1 MIVSFFTF
9 LHYIVQFACLEY
21 NIFMEKVND
30 LSPVVKWAG
39 GKEQELKYILPNVPD
54 NFVRFIE
61 PFVGGGAVYF
71 SMRNK
76 DMLINDKSVE
86 LTSLYNNIKYKNK
99 SFVSNLQSIQE
110 AWVGLENVLDNN
122 IEFFNVVYSKYK
134 LNKID
139 KDKLITNIE
148 HFINDNKT
156 EFKSLLNTNLLEHYD
171 IFEKE
176 LLRNISAKLIRMKD
190 LEDKKGNLPAKDIY
204 DNFEC
209 GLKGS
214 FYMFIRTLYNKY
226 DKSEY
231 FYFIREYCYSS
242 MFRYN
247 SNGEFNVPYGGIS
260 YNRKNFQRKIDYIKS
275 KELQTHFVNTDI
287 YNLDFEEFLNK
298 IKLTKNDFI
307 FLDPPYDTDFS
318 SYVNN
323 TFDKQDQERLADYLI
338 NKCPAKFMLVIKNTD
353 FILSLYDKKGLYIT
367 SFDKTYMVSFKGRNN
382 RDCEHLLITNYPI
395 NNEIK
400 KNSNVA
406 ALKPNKKKQLQYA

>member
-1 MIVSFFTF
+1 
-9 LHYIVQFACLEY
+9 
-21 NIFMEKVND
+21 MEKVND
-30 LSPVVKWAG
+30 LSPIVKWAG

-71 SMRNK
+71 SMGNK
-76 DMLINDKSVE
+76 NKLINDKSVE
-86 LTSLYNNIKYKNK
+86 LTTLYNNIKYKNK
-99 SFVSNLQSIQE
+99 DFISRLQSLQD
-110 AWVGLENVLDNN
+110 AWVGLESILDNN
-122 IEFFNVVYSKYK
+122 IDVFNTTYLKYK
-134 LNKID
+134 ANKIAKED
-139 KDKLITNIE
+139 LIKNTE
-148 HFINDNKT
+148 LFINDNKT
-156 EFKSLLNTNLLEHYD
+156 AFKQLLNAELLKHYG

-176 LLRNISAKLIRMKD
+176 LLRNISAKLVRMKD
-190 LEDKKGNLPAKDIY
+190 LEEKKGNLPEKDIY

-209 GLKGS
+209 ALKGS
-214 FYMFIRTLYNKY
+214 FYMFIRALYNKY
-226 DKSEY
+226 DNSEY

-275 KELQTHFVNTDI
+275 KELQSHFVNTDI
-287 YNLDFEEFLNK
+287 YNLDFEEFLDK

-323 TFDKQDQERLADYLI
+323 TFDKQDQERLANYLI
-338 NKCPAKFMLVIKNTD
+338 NKCPAKFMLVIKNTE
-353 FILSLYDKKGLYIT
+353 FISDLYSDKGLYIT

-395 NNEIK
+395 GEEVK
-400 KNSNVA
+400 KTSNVA
-406 ALKPNKKKQLQYA
+406 VLKQNKKKQLQYA

>member
-1 MIVSFFTF
+1 
-9 LHYIVQFACLEY
+9 
-21 NIFMEKVND
+21 MEKVKD
-30 LSPVVKWAG
+30 LSPIVKWAG

-71 SMRNK
+71 SMKNK

-99 SFVSNLQSIQE
+99 SFVRNLQALQDVWI
-110 AWVGLENVLDNN
+110 GLENILDCN
-122 IEFFNVVYSKYK
+122 IEFFNTVYSKYK

-139 KDKLITNIE
+139 KNKLIANIE
-148 HFINDNKT
+148 HFINENKT
-156 EFKSLLNTNLLEHYD
+156 EFKRLLNSNLLKHYD

-176 LLRNISAKLIRMKD
+176 LLRNISAKLVRMKN
-190 LEDKKGNLPAKDIY
+190 LEDKKGKLSEKDIY

-209 GLKGS
+209 ALKGS
-214 FYMFIRTLYNKY
+214 FYMFIRALYNKY
-226 DKSEY
+226 DNSEY

-275 KELQTHFVNTDI
+275 KELQSHFVNTDI
-287 YNLDFEEFLNK
+287 YNLDFEEFLDK

-323 TFDKQDQERLADYLI
+323 AFDRQDQERLANYLI

-353 FILSLYDKKGLYIT
+353 FISNLYSNKGLYIT

-382 RDCEHLLITNYPI
+382 RDCKHLLITNYPI
-395 NNEIK
+395 EK
-400 KNSNVA
+400 EVKETTNVA
-406 ALKPNKKKQLQYA
+406 VLKQNKDKQLQYA

>member
-1 MIVSFFTF
+1 
-9 LHYIVQFACLEY
+9 
-21 NIFMEKVND
+21 MEKVNE
-30 LSPVVKWAG
+30 LSPIVKWAG

-71 SMRNK
+71 SMGNK
-76 DMLINDKSVE
+76 NKLINDKSVE
-86 LTSLYNNIKYKNK
+86 LTALYNNIKYKNK
-99 SFVSNLQSIQE
+99 DFITRLQSLQD
-110 AWVGLENVLDNN
+110 AWVGLENILDNN
-122 IEFFNVVYSKYK
+122 IDVFNTTYLKYK
-134 LNKID
+134 SNKITKED
-139 KDKLITNIE
+139 LIKNIE
-148 HFINDNKT
+148 LFINDNKT
-156 EFKSLLNTNLLEHYD
+156 AFKRLLNPELLKHCD
-171 IFEKE
+171 LFEKE

-190 LEDKKGNLPAKDIY
+190 LEEKKGNLPEKDIY

-214 FYMFIRTLYNKY
+214 FYMFIRALYNQY
-226 DKSEY
+226 DNSEY

-275 KELQTHFVNTDI
+275 KELQSHFVNTDI
-287 YNLDFEEFLNK
+287 YNLDFEEFLDK

-323 TFDKQDQERLADYLI
+323 TFDKQDQERLANYLI

-353 FILSLYDKKGLYIT
+353 FISDLYSDKGLYIT

-395 NNEIK
+395 GEEVK
-400 KNSNVA
+400 KTSNVA
-406 ALKPNKKKQLQYA
+406 VLKPNKKKQLQYA

>member
-1 MIVSFFTF
+1 
-9 LHYIVQFACLEY
+9 
-21 NIFMEKVND
+21 MEGSKN
-30 LSPVVKWAG
+30 LSPILKWAG
-39 GKEQELKYILPNVPD
+39 GKEQELKYILPNIP
-54 NFVRFIE
+54 NGYARYIE

-71 SMRNK
+71 SINNRNK
-76 DMLINDKSVE
+76 LINDKSIE
-86 LTSLYNNIKYKNK
+86 LITLYNNIKYKNK
-99 SFVSNLQSIQE
+99 ELINHLQSLQN
-110 AWVGLENVLDNN
+110 AWVRLENVLDSN
-122 IEFFNVVYSKYK
+122 IEFFNAVYSKYK
-134 LNKID
+134 SNKID
-139 KDKLITNIE
+139 KDKLVANIE
-148 HFINDNKT
+148 HFINENKL
-156 EFKSLLNTNLLEHYD
+156 EFRSLLNSNLSKHHD

-176 LLRNISAKLIRMKD
+176 LLRNVSAKLIRMKD
-190 LEDKKGNLPAKDIY
+190 LEDKKGNLPEKDIY

-209 GLKGS
+209 ALKGS
-214 FYMFIRTLYNKY
+214 FYMFIRKLYNSF
-226 DKSEY
+226 DNSEY

-275 KELQTHFVNTDI
+275 NELQTHFVNTDI
-287 YNLDFEEFLNK
+287 YNLDFEEFLDK
-298 IKLTKNDFI
+298 IKLAKNDII

-323 TFDKQDQERLADYLI
+323 TFDKQDQERLANYLI

-353 FILSLYDKKGLYIT
+353 FISNLYDKKGLYIT

-395 NNEIK
+395 DNEIK
-400 KNSNVA
+400 KNNPVA

>member
-1 MIVSFFTF
+1 M
-9 LHYIVQFACLEY
+9 
-21 NIFMEKVND
+21 
-30 LSPVVKWAG
+30 SPIVKWAG

-71 SMRNK
+71 SMGNK
-76 DMLINDKSVE
+76 NKLINDKSVE
-86 LTSLYNNIKYKNK
+86 LTTLYNNIKYKNK
-99 SFVSNLQSIQE
+99 DFISRLQSLQD
-110 AWVGLENVLDNN
+110 AWVGLESILDNN
-122 IEFFNVVYSKYK
+122 IDVFNTTYLKYK
-134 LNKID
+134 ANKIAKED
-139 KDKLITNIE
+139 LIKNIE
-148 HFINDNKT
+148 LFVNGNKT
-156 EFKSLLNTNLLEHYD
+156 AFKQLLNPELLKHYD

-176 LLRNISAKLIRMKD
+176 LLRNISAKLVRMKD
-190 LEDKKGNLPAKDIY
+190 LEEKKGNLPEKDIY

-209 GLKGS
+209 ALKGS
-214 FYMFIRTLYNKY
+214 FYMFIRALYNKY
-226 DKSEY
+226 DNSEY

-275 KELQTHFVNTDI
+275 KELQSHFVNTDI
-287 YNLDFEEFLNK
+287 YNLDFEEFLDK

-323 TFDKQDQERLADYLI
+323 TFDKQDQERLANYLI
-338 NKCPAKFMLVIKNTD
+338 NKCPARFMLVIKNTD
-353 FILSLYDKKGLYIT
+353 FISELYNDKGLYIT

-395 NNEIK
+395 GEDVK
-400 KNSNVA
+400 KPSNVA
-406 ALKPNKKKQLQYA
+406 VLKPNKKKQLQYA

>member
-1 MIVSFFTF
+1 
-9 LHYIVQFACLEY
+9 
-21 NIFMEKVND
+21 MEKVND
-30 LSPVVKWAG
+30 LSPIVKWAG

-71 SMRNK
+71 SMGNK
-76 DMLINDKSVE
+76 NKLINDKSVE
-86 LTSLYNNIKYKNK
+86 LTTLYNNIKYKNK
-99 SFVSNLQSIQE
+99 DFISRLQSLQD
-110 AWVGLENVLDNN
+110 AWVGLESILDNN
-122 IEFFNVVYSKYK
+122 IDVFNTTYLKYK
-134 LNKID
+134 ANKIAKED
-139 KDKLITNIE
+139 LIKNIE
-148 HFINDNKT
+148 LFINDNKT
-156 EFKSLLNTNLLEHYD
+156 AFKQLLNAELLKHYD

-176 LLRNISAKLIRMKD
+176 LLRNISAKLVRMKD
-190 LEDKKGNLPAKDIY
+190 LEEKKGNLPERDIY

-209 GLKGS
+209 ALKGS
-214 FYMFIRTLYNKY
+214 FYMFIRALYNKY
-226 DKSEY
+226 DNSEY

-275 KELQTHFVNTDI
+275 KELQSHFVSTDI
-287 YNLDFEEFLNK
+287 YNLDFEEFLDK
-298 IKLTKNDFI
+298 IHLSKNDFI

-323 TFDKQDQERLADYLI
+323 TFDKQDQERLANYLI
-338 NKCPAKFMLVIKNTD
+338 NKCPARFMLVIKNTD
-353 FILSLYDKKGLYIT
+353 FISELYSDKGLYIT

-395 NNEIK
+395 GEDVK
-400 KNSNVA
+400 KTSNVA
-406 ALKPNKKKQLQYA
+406 VLKPNKKKQLQYA

>member
-1 MIVSFFTF
+1 M
-9 LHYIVQFACLEY
+9 
-21 NIFMEKVND
+21 
-30 LSPVVKWAG
+30 SPVIKWAG
-39 GKEQELKYILPNVPD
+39 GKEQELKYILPNVPS

-71 SMRNK
+71 SMKNK
-76 DMLINDKSVE
+76 DMLINDKSIE

-99 SFVSNLQSIQE
+99 SFVSNLQSLQV
-110 AWVGLENVLDNN
+110 AWVGLEKVLDNN

-156 EFKSLLNTNLLEHYD
+156 EFKSLLNTNLLVHYD

-176 LLRNISAKLIRMKD
+176 LLRNISAKLIRMKY

-226 DKSEY
+226 DNSEY

-287 YNLDFEEFLNK
+287 YNLDFEEFLDK

-353 FILSLYDKKGLYIT
+353 FILNLYDKKGLYIT

-400 KNSNVA
+400 KSGTVT

>member
-1 MIVSFFTF
+1 
-9 LHYIVQFACLEY
+9 
-21 NIFMEKVND
+21 MEGSKN
-30 LSPVVKWAG
+30 LSPILKWAG
-39 GKEQELKYILPNVPD
+39 GKEQELKYILPNVPS

-71 SMRNK
+71 SMKNK
-76 DMLINDKSVE
+76 DMLINDKSIE

-99 SFVSNLQSIQE
+99 SFVSNLQSLQV
-110 AWVGLENVLDNN
+110 AWVGLEKILDNN
-122 IEFFNVVYSKYK
+122 IEFFNVIYSKYK

-156 EFKSLLNTNLLEHYD
+156 EFKSLLNTNLLVHYD

-214 FYMFIRTLYNKY
+214 FYMFIRTLHNKY
-226 DKSEY
+226 DNSEY

-287 YNLDFEEFLNK
+287 YNLDFEEFLDK

-353 FILSLYDKKGLYIT
+353 FILNLYDKNGLYIT

-382 RDCEHLLITNYPI
+382 RDCEHLLITNYSI
-395 NNEIK
+395 DNELK
-400 KNSNVA
+400 KNSPVA

>member
-1 MIVSFFTF
+1 MPPI
-9 LHYIVQFACLEY
+9 
-21 NIFMEKVND
+21 
-30 LSPVVKWAG
+30 VKWAG

-71 SMRNK
+71 SMKNK

-99 SFVSNLQSIQE
+99 SFVRNLQALQDVWI
-110 AWVGLENVLDNN
+110 GLENILDCN
-122 IEFFNVVYSKYK
+122 IEFFNTVYSKYK

-139 KDKLITNIE
+139 KNKLIANIE
-148 HFINDNKT
+148 HFINENKT
-156 EFKSLLNTNLLEHYD
+156 EFKRLLNSNLLKHYD

-176 LLRNISAKLIRMKD
+176 LLRNISAKLVRMKD

-226 DKSEY
+226 DNSEY

-275 KELQTHFVNTDI
+275 KELQSHFVNTDI
-287 YNLDFEEFLNK
+287 YNLDFEEFLDK

-323 TFDKQDQERLADYLI
+323 AFDRQDQERLANYLI

-353 FILSLYDKKGLYIT
+353 FISNLYSNKGLYIT

-382 RDCEHLLITNYPI
+382 RDCKHLLITNYPI
-395 NNEIK
+395 EK
-400 KNSNVA
+400 EVKETTNVA
-406 ALKPNKKKQLQYA
+406 VLKQNKDKQLQYA

>member
-1 MIVSFFTF
+1 M
-9 LHYIVQFACLEY
+9 
-21 NIFMEKVND
+21 
-30 LSPVVKWAG
+30 SPVVKWAG

-54 NFVRFIE
+54 IFVRYIE

-71 SMRNK
+71 SMKNK
-76 DMLINDKSVE
+76 DMLINDKSIE

-99 SFVSNLQSIQE
+99 SFVSNLQSLQV
-110 AWVGLENVLDNN
+110 AWVGLEKILDNN

-156 EFKSLLNTNLLEHYD
+156 EFKSLLNTNLLVHYD

-176 LLRNISAKLIRMKD
+176 LLRNISAKLIRMKN
-190 LEDKKGNLPAKDIY
+190 LEDKKDNLPAKDIY

-226 DKSEY
+226 DNSEY

-287 YNLDFEEFLNK
+287 YNLDFEEFLDK

-323 TFDKQDQERLADYLI
+323 AFDRQDQERLANYLI

-353 FILSLYDKKGLYIT
+353 FISNLYDKKGLYIT

-382 RDCEHLLITNYPI
+382 RDCEHLLITNYLI

-400 KNSNVA
+400 KSDTVT
-406 ALKPNKKKQLQYA
+406 ALELNKKKQLQYA

>member
-1 MIVSFFTF
+1 
-9 LHYIVQFACLEY
+9 
-21 NIFMEKVND
+21 MEKRNN
-30 LSPVVKWAG
+30 LSPIVKWAG

-54 NFVRFIE
+54 SFVRFIE

-71 SMRNK
+71 SMENINK
-76 DMLINDKSVE
+76 LINDKSDE
-86 LTSLYNNIKYKNK
+86 LTTLYHNIKYNNK
-99 SFVSNLQSIQE
+99 DFINRLQSLQD
-110 AWVGLENVLDNN
+110 AWIGLESILDNN
-122 IEFFNVVYSKYK
+122 IAFFNETYSQYR
-134 LNKID
+134 LNKIS
-139 KDKLITNIE
+139 KDELIKSIE
-148 HFINDNKT
+148 QFVNGNNPS
-156 EFKSLLNTNLLEHYD
+156 FAYLLNSELLKHYD

-176 LLRNISAKLIRMKD
+176 LLRNITAKLVRMKD
-190 LEDKKGNLPAKDIY
+190 LEEKKGNLPEKDIY

-209 GLKGS
+209 ALKGS

-226 DKSEY
+226 DNSEY

-275 KELQTHFVNTDI
+275 KELQSHFVNTDI
-287 YNLDFEEFLNK
+287 YNLDFEEFLDK

-323 TFDKQDQERLADYLI
+323 TFDKQDQERLANYLI

-353 FILSLYDKKGLYIT
+353 FISNLYNNKGLYIT

-395 NNEIK
+395 DNEIK
-400 KNSNVA
+400 KSGTVT

>member
-1 MIVSFFTF
+1 
-9 LHYIVQFACLEY
+9 
-21 NIFMEKVND
+21 MEKVND
-30 LSPVVKWAG
+30 LSPIVKWAG

-71 SMRNK
+71 SMGNK
-76 DMLINDKSVE
+76 NKLINDKSVE
-86 LTSLYNNIKYKNK
+86 LTTLYNNIKYKNK
-99 SFVSNLQSIQE
+99 DFISRLQSLQD
-110 AWVGLENVLDNN
+110 AWVGLESILDNS
-122 IEFFNVVYSKYK
+122 IDVFNTTYSKYK
-134 LNKID
+134 ANKIAKED
-139 KDKLITNIE
+139 LIKNIE
-148 HFINDNKT
+148 LFVNDNKKA
-156 EFKSLLNTNLLEHYD
+156 FKQLLNAELLKHYD

-176 LLRNISAKLIRMKD
+176 LLRNISAKLVRMKD
-190 LEDKKGNLPAKDIY
+190 LEEKKGNLPEKDIY

-209 GLKGS
+209 ALKGS
-214 FYMFIRTLYNKY
+214 FYMFIRALYNKY
-226 DKSEY
+226 DNSEY

-260 YNRKNFQRKIDYIKS
+260 YNRKNFKRKIDYIKS
-275 KELQTHFVNTDI
+275 KELQSHFVNTDI
-287 YNLDFEEFLNK
+287 YNLDFEEFLDK

-323 TFDKQDQERLADYLI
+323 AFDRQDQERLANYLI

-353 FILSLYDKKGLYIT
+353 FISDLYSNKGLYIT

-382 RDCEHLLITNYPI
+382 RDCKHLLITNYPI
-395 NNEIK
+395 EK
-400 KNSNVA
+400 EVKETSNVA
-406 ALKPNKKKQLQYA
+406 VLKQNKDKQLQYA

>member
-1 MIVSFFTF
+1 
-9 LHYIVQFACLEY
+9 
-21 NIFMEKVND
+21 MEKRNN
-30 LSPVVKWAG
+30 LSPIVKWAG

-71 SMRNK
+71 SMGNK
-76 DMLINDKSVE
+76 NKLINDKSVE
-86 LTSLYNNIKYKNK
+86 LTTLYNNIKYKNK
-99 SFVSNLQSIQE
+99 DFIGRLQSLQD
-110 AWVGLENVLDNN
+110 AWIGLESILDNS
-122 IEFFNVVYSKYK
+122 IDVFNTTYSKYK
-134 LNKID
+134 VNKIAKED
-139 KDKLITNIE
+139 LIKNIE
-148 HFINDNKT
+148 LFVNDNKT
-156 EFKSLLNTNLLEHYD
+156 AFKQLLNPELLKHYD

-176 LLRNISAKLIRMKD
+176 LLRNISAKLVRMKD
-190 LEDKKGNLPAKDIY
+190 LEEKKGNLPEKDIY

-209 GLKGS
+209 ALKGS
-214 FYMFIRTLYNKY
+214 FYMFIRALYNKY
-226 DKSEY
+226 DNSEY

-275 KELQTHFVNTDI
+275 KELQSHFVNTDI
-287 YNLDFEEFLNK
+287 YNLDFEEFLDK

-323 TFDKQDQERLADYLI
+323 AFDRQDQERLANYLI

-353 FILSLYDKKGLYIT
+353 FISDLYSNKGLYIT

-382 RDCEHLLITNYPI
+382 RDCKHLLITNYPI
-395 NNEIK
+395 EK
-400 KNSNVA
+400 EVKETSNVA
-406 ALKPNKKKQLQYA
+406 VLKQNKDKQLQYA

>member
-1 MIVSFFTF
+1 MVYLT
-9 LHYIVQFACLEY
+9 Y
-21 NIFMEKVND
+21 NNSMEKGSN
-30 LSPVVKWAG
+30 LSPIVKWAG

-54 NFVRFIE
+54 GFIRFIE

-71 SMRNK
+71 SIKNK

-86 LTSLYNNIKYKNK
+86 LTALYNNIKYNNK
-99 SFVSNLQSIQE
+99 DFISRLQSLQN
-110 AWVGLENVLDNN
+110 AWVGLEKILDNN
-122 IEFFNVVYSKYK
+122 ITFFYETYSKYK
-134 LNKID
+134 LGNISKDELIESIKQFINSNKISFEQ
-139 KDKLITNIE
+139 I
-148 HFINDNKT
+148 
-156 EFKSLLNTNLLEHYD
+156 LNSELLESYD

-176 LLRNISAKLIRMKD
+176 LLRNISAKLFRMRD
-190 LEDKKGNLPAKDIY
+190 LEEKKGNLPEKDIY

-209 GLKGS
+209 ALKGS
-214 FYMFIRTLYNKY
+214 FYMFIRALYNIY
-226 DKSEY
+226 DNSEY

-260 YNRKNFQRKIDYIKS
+260 YNSKNFQRKIDYIKS
-275 KELQTHFVNTDI
+275 KELQSHFVNTDI
-287 YNLDFEEFLNK
+287 YNLDFEDFLDE
-298 IKLTKNDFI
+298 IKLTENDFI

-323 TFDKQDQERLADYLI
+323 TFDKQDQKRLANYLI

-353 FILSLYDKKGLYIT
+353 FISDLYNNKGLYIT

-395 NNEIK
+395 EKEVK
-400 KNSNVA
+400 KTSDVA
-406 ALKPNKKKQLQYA
+406 VLKQNKNKQLQYA

>member
-1 MIVSFFTF
+1 
-9 LHYIVQFACLEY
+9 
-21 NIFMEKVND
+21 MEKGNN
-30 LSPVVKWAG
+30 LSPIVKWAG

-71 SMRNK
+71 SMGNINK
-76 DMLINDKSVE
+76 LINDKSDE
-86 LTSLYNNIKYKNK
+86 LTTLYHNIKYNNK
-99 SFVSNLQSIQE
+99 DFINRLQSLQD
-110 AWVGLENVLDNN
+110 AWIGLESILDNN
-122 IEFFNVVYSKYK
+122 IAFFNETYSQYR
-134 LNKID
+134 LNKIS
-139 KDKLITNIE
+139 KDELIKSIE
-148 HFINDNKT
+148 QFVNGNKPS
-156 EFKSLLNTNLLEHYD
+156 FAYLLNSELLKHYD

-176 LLRNISAKLIRMKD
+176 LLRNITAKLVRMKD
-190 LEDKKGNLPAKDIY
+190 LEEKKGNLPEKDIY

-209 GLKGS
+209 ALKGS

-226 DKSEY
+226 DNSEY

-275 KELQTHFVNTDI
+275 KELQSHFVNTDI
-287 YNLDFEEFLNK
+287 YNLDFEEFLDK

-323 TFDKQDQERLADYLI
+323 TFDKQDQERLANYLI

-353 FILSLYDKKGLYIT
+353 FISDLYSNKGLYIT

-382 RDCEHLLITNYPI
+382 RDGEHLLITNYPI
-395 NNEIK
+395 EK
-400 KNSNVA
+400 EVKETSNVA
-406 ALKPNKKKQLQYA
+406 VLKQNKDKQLQYA

>member
-1 MIVSFFTF
+1 M
-9 LHYIVQFACLEY
+9 
-21 NIFMEKVND
+21 
-30 LSPVVKWAG
+30 SPIVKWAG

-54 NFVRFIE
+54 SFVRFIE

-71 SMRNK
+71 SMKNK
-76 DMLINDKSVE
+76 NMLINDKSVE
-86 LTSLYNNIKYKNK
+86 LTSLYNNIKYKNE
-99 SFVSNLQSIQE
+99 SFVSNLQALQN
-110 AWVGLENVLDNN
+110 AWVSLENILDNN
-122 IEFFNVVYSKYK
+122 IEFFNTVYLKYK

-139 KDKLITNIE
+139 KDKLIVNIE
-148 HFINDNKT
+148 RFINNNKT
-156 EFKSLLNTNLLEHYD
+156 EFKSLLNSNLLEHYD

-226 DKSEY
+226 DNSEY

-287 YNLDFEEFLNK
+287 YNLDFEEFLDK

-353 FILSLYDKKGLYIT
+353 FILNLYDKKGLYIT

-400 KNSNVA
+400 KSGTVT

>member
-1 MIVSFFTF
+1 
-9 LHYIVQFACLEY
+9 
-21 NIFMEKVND
+21 MEKVKD
-30 LSPVVKWAG
+30 LSPIVKWAG

-61 PFVGGGAVYF
+61 PFIGGGAVYF
-71 SMRNK
+71 SMKNK

-99 SFVSNLQSIQE
+99 SFVRNLQALQDVWI
-110 AWVGLENVLDNN
+110 GLENILDCN
-122 IEFFNVVYSKYK
+122 IEFFNTVYSKYK

-139 KDKLITNIE
+139 KNKLIANIE
-148 HFINDNKT
+148 HFINENKT
-156 EFKSLLNTNLLEHYD
+156 EFKRLLNSNLLKHYD

-176 LLRNISAKLIRMKD
+176 LLRNISAKLVRMKN

-226 DKSEY
+226 DNNEY

-287 YNLDFEEFLNK
+287 YNLDFEEFYNL
-298 IKLTKNDFI
+298 
-307 FLDPPYDTDFS
+307 
-318 SYVNN
+318 
-323 TFDKQDQERLADYLI
+323 
-338 NKCPAKFMLVIKNTD
+338 C
-353 FILSLYDKKGLYIT
+353 
-367 SFDKTYMVSFKGRNN
+367 SF
-382 RDCEHLLITNYPI
+382 RDCTHTHEPDCAVKEALSEGKISKDRYERYLEIFKETKE
-395 NNEIK
+395 NEK
-400 KNSNVA
+400 RK
-406 ALKPNKKKQLQYA
+406 Y

>member
-1 MIVSFFTF
+1 MPPI
-9 LHYIVQFACLEY
+9 
-21 NIFMEKVND
+21 
-30 LSPVVKWAG
+30 VKWAG

-71 SMRNK
+71 SMKNK
-76 DMLINDKSVE
+76 DMLINDKSIE

-99 SFVSNLQSIQE
+99 SFVSNLQSLQV
-110 AWVGLENVLDNN
+110 AWVGLEKVLDNN

-156 EFKSLLNTNLLEHYD
+156 EFKSLLNTNLLVHYD

-226 DKSEY
+226 DNSEY

-247 SNGEFNVPYGGIS
+247 SYGEFNVPYGGIS

-287 YNLDFEEFLNK
+287 YNLDFEEFLDK

-338 NKCPAKFMLVIKNTD
+338 NKCLAKFMLVIKNTD
-353 FILSLYDKKGLYIT
+353 FILNLYDKKGLYIT
-367 SFDKTYMVSFKGRNN
+367 SFDKTYMVSFKGRNS

-400 KNSNVA
+400 KSGTVT

>member
-1 MIVSFFTF
+1 
-9 LHYIVQFACLEY
+9 
-21 NIFMEKVND
+21 MEKVND
-30 LSPVVKWAG
+30 LSPIVKWAG

-71 SMRNK
+71 SMGNK
-76 DMLINDKSVE
+76 NKLINDKSVE
-86 LTSLYNNIKYKNK
+86 LTTLYNNIKYKNK
-99 SFVSNLQSIQE
+99 DFISRLQSLQD
-110 AWVGLENVLDNN
+110 AWVGLESILDNS
-122 IEFFNVVYSKYK
+122 IDVFNTTYSKYK
-134 LNKID
+134 ANKIAKED
-139 KDKLITNIE
+139 LIKNIE
-148 HFINDNKT
+148 LFVNDNKKA
-156 EFKSLLNTNLLEHYD
+156 FKQLLNAELLKHYD

-176 LLRNISAKLIRMKD
+176 LLRNISAKLVRMKD
-190 LEDKKGNLPAKDIY
+190 LEGKKGNLPEKDIY

-209 GLKGS
+209 ALKGS
-214 FYMFIRTLYNKY
+214 FYMFIRALYNKY
-226 DKSEY
+226 DNSEY

-260 YNRKNFQRKIDYIKS
+260 YNRKNFKRKIDYIKS
-275 KELQTHFVNTDI
+275 KELQSHFVNTDI

-307 FLDPPYDTDFS
+307 FLDPPYDTGFS

-323 TFDKQDQERLADYLI
+323 AFDRQDQERLANYLI

-353 FILSLYDKKGLYIT
+353 FISDLYSNKGLYIT

-382 RDCEHLLITNYPI
+382 RDCKHLLITNYPI
-395 NNEIK
+395 EKEVKEI
-400 KNSNVA
+400 SNVA
-406 ALKPNKKKQLQYA
+406 VLKQNKDEQLQYA

>member
-1 MIVSFFTF
+1 
-9 LHYIVQFACLEY
+9 
-21 NIFMEKVND
+21 MEKVND
-30 LSPVVKWAG
+30 LSPIVKWAG
-39 GKEQELKYILPNVPD
+39 GKEQELKYILPNVPN

-71 SMRNK
+71 SMGNK
-76 DMLINDKSVE
+76 NKLINDKSVE
-86 LTSLYNNIKYKNK
+86 LTTLYNNIKYKNK
-99 SFVSNLQSIQE
+99 DFINRLQSLQD
-110 AWVGLENVLDNN
+110 AWIGLESILDNN
-122 IEFFNVVYSKYK
+122 IEFFNSIYSKYK
-134 LNKID
+134 SNKIS
-139 KDKLITNIE
+139 KENLISNIE
-148 HFINDNKT
+148 LFINNNKKAF
-156 EFKSLLNTNLLEHYD
+156 ERLLNVELSEHYEL
-171 IFEKE
+171 FEKE
-176 LLRNISAKLIRMKD
+176 LLRNISAKLVRMKD
-190 LEDKKGNLPAKDIY
+190 LEEEKGKLSEKDIY

-214 FYMFIRTLYNKY
+214 FYMFIRALYNRY
-226 DKSEY
+226 DNSEY

-275 KELQTHFVNTDI
+275 KELQSHFVNTDI
-287 YNLDFEEFLNK
+287 YNLDFEEFLDK

-323 TFDKQDQERLADYLI
+323 AFDKQDQERLANYLI
-338 NKCPAKFMLVIKNTD
+338 NKCSAKFMLVIKNTE
-353 FILSLYDKKGLYIT
+353 FISNLYNNKGLYIT

-395 NNEIK
+395 DEEVK
-400 KNSNVA
+400 KTNNVA
-406 ALKPNKKKQLQYA
+406 ILKPNKKKQLQYV

>member
-1 MIVSFFTF
+1 
-9 LHYIVQFACLEY
+9 
-21 NIFMEKVND
+21 MEKVND
-30 LSPVVKWAG
+30 LSPVIKWAG

-54 NFVRFIE
+54 GFIRFIE

-71 SMRNK
+71 SMKNK
-76 DMLINDKSVE
+76 DMLINDKSIE

-99 SFVSNLQSIQE
+99 SFVSNLQSLQV
-110 AWVGLENVLDNN
+110 AWVGLEKILDNN
-122 IEFFNVVYSKYK
+122 IEFFNVIYSKYK

-156 EFKSLLNTNLLEHYD
+156 EFKSLLNTNLLVHYD

-214 FYMFIRTLYNKY
+214 FYMFIRTLHNKY
-226 DKSEY
+226 DNSEY

-287 YNLDFEEFLNK
+287 YNLDFEEFLDK

-353 FILSLYDKKGLYIT
+353 FILNLYDKKGLYIT

-382 RDCEHLLITNYPI
+382 RDCEHLLITNYSI
-395 NNEIK
+395 DNELK
-400 KNSNVA
+400 KNSPVA
-406 ALKPNKKKQLQYA
+406 ALKPNKKKQLLQYA

>member
-1 MIVSFFTF
+1 
-9 LHYIVQFACLEY
+9 
-21 NIFMEKVND
+21 MEKVND
-30 LSPVVKWAG
+30 LSPIVKWAG

-71 SMRNK
+71 SMGNK
-76 DMLINDKSVE
+76 NKLINDKSVE
-86 LTSLYNNIKYKNK
+86 LTTLYNDIKYKNK
-99 SFVSNLQSIQE
+99 DFINRLQSLQD
-110 AWVGLENVLDNN
+110 AWAGLESILDNN
-122 IEFFNVVYSKYK
+122 INVFNTTYSKYK
-134 LNKID
+134 ANEVSKED
-139 KDKLITNIE
+139 LIKSIE
-148 HFINDNKT
+148 LFVNDNKT
-156 EFKSLLNTNLLEHYD
+156 AFKQLLNSELSKHYD

-176 LLRNISAKLIRMKD
+176 LLRNICAKLVRMKD
-190 LEDKKGNLPAKDIY
+190 LEEKKGNLPEKDIY

-209 GLKGS
+209 ALKGS
-214 FYMFIRTLYNKY
+214 FYMFIRALYNKY
-226 DKSEY
+226 DNSEY

-275 KELQTHFVNTDI
+275 KELQSHFVNTDI
-287 YNLDFEEFLNK
+287 YNLDFEEFLDK
-298 IKLTKNDFI
+298 IHLTKNDFI

-323 TFDKQDQERLADYLI
+323 TFDKQDQERLANYLI
-338 NKCPAKFMLVIKNTD
+338 NKCPAKFMLVIKNTE
-353 FILSLYDKKGLYIT
+353 FISDLYSDKGLYIT

-395 NNEIK
+395 GEEIK
-400 KNSNVA
+400 KTDNVA
-406 ALKPNKKKQLQYA
+406 VLKPNKKKQLQYA

>member
-1 MIVSFFTF
+1 
-9 LHYIVQFACLEY
+9 
-21 NIFMEKVND
+21 MEKVND
-30 LSPVVKWAG
+30 LSPIVKWAG

-71 SMRNK
+71 SMGNK
-76 DMLINDKSVE
+76 NKLINDKSVE
-86 LTSLYNNIKYKNK
+86 LTTLYNNIKYKNK
-99 SFVSNLQSIQE
+99 DFISRLQSLQD
-110 AWVGLENVLDNN
+110 AWVGLESILDNN
-122 IEFFNVVYSKYK
+122 IDVFNTTYSKYK
-134 LNKID
+134 ANKIAKED
-139 KDKLITNIE
+139 LIKNIE
-148 HFINDNKT
+148 LFVNGNKT
-156 EFKSLLNTNLLEHYD
+156 AFKQLLNPELLKHYG

-176 LLRNISAKLIRMKD
+176 LLRNISAKLVRMKD
-190 LEDKKGNLPAKDIY
+190 LEEKKGNLPEKDIY

-209 GLKGS
+209 ALKGS
-214 FYMFIRTLYNKY
+214 FYMFIRALYNKY
-226 DKSEY
+226 DNSEY

-275 KELQTHFVNTDI
+275 KELQSHFVNTDI
-287 YNLDFEEFLNK
+287 YNLDFEEFLDK
-298 IKLTKNDFI
+298 IKLNKNDFI

-323 TFDKQDQERLADYLI
+323 TFDKQDQERLANYLI

-353 FILSLYDKKGLYIT
+353 FISELYNDKGLYIT

-395 NNEIK
+395 GEDVK
-400 KNSNVA
+400 KPSNVA
-406 ALKPNKKKQLQYA
+406 VLKPNKKKQLQYA

>member
-1 MIVSFFTF
+1 
-9 LHYIVQFACLEY
+9 
-21 NIFMEKVND
+21 MEKVND
-30 LSPVVKWAG
+30 LSPIVKWAG

-54 NFVRFIE
+54 SFARFIE

-71 SMRNK
+71 SMKNK
-76 DMLINDKSVE
+76 NMLINDKSVE
-86 LTSLYNNIKYKNK
+86 LTTLYNNVKYKNK
-99 SFVSNLQSIQE
+99 DFVRRLQSIQD
-110 AWVGLENVLDNN
+110 AWVGLEGILDNN
-122 IEFFNVVYSKYK
+122 IEFFNKTYSKYT
-134 LNKID
+134 LNKIE
-139 KDKLITNIE
+139 KDALINCIKN
-148 HFINDNKT
+148 FINDNKT
-156 EFKSLLNTNLLEHYD
+156 GFKQLLNPELIKHYD

-176 LLRNISAKLIRMKD
+176 LLRNVSAKLIRMKD
-190 LEDKKGNLPAKDIY
+190 LENKKGNLPQKDIY

-214 FYMFIRTLYNKY
+214 FYMFIRNLYNKY
-226 DKSEY
+226 DNSEY

-260 YNRKNFQRKIDYIKS
+260 YNRKNFQRKIDYIKT
-275 KELQTHFVNTDI
+275 KELRAHFVNTDI
-287 YNLDFEEFLNK
+287 YNLDFEEFLDK
-298 IKLTKNDFI
+298 IKLTESDFI

-323 TFDKQDQERLADYLI
+323 TFDKQDQERLANYLI

-353 FILSLYDKKGLYIT
+353 FISGLYNNKGLYIT

-395 NNEIK
+395 GKEIK
-400 KNSNVA
+400 INNKIK
-406 ALKPNKKKQLQYA
+406 ALVPNKKKQLQYV

>member
-1 MIVSFFTF
+1 
-9 LHYIVQFACLEY
+9 
-21 NIFMEKVND
+21 MEKVND

-39 GKEQELKYILPNVPD
+39 GKEQELKYILPNVPS

-71 SMRNK
+71 SMKNK
-76 DMLINDKSVE
+76 NMLINDKSVE

-99 SFVSNLQSIQE
+99 SFVSNLQSLQD
-110 AWVGLENVLDNN
+110 AWVGLENILDNN
-122 IEFFNVVYSKYK
+122 IEFFNTLYSKYK

-139 KDKLITNIE
+139 KDKLIINIE
-148 HFINDNKT
+148 HFINNNKIG
-156 EFKSLLNTNLLEHYD
+156 FKNLLNSNLLKHHD

-176 LLRNISAKLIRMKD
+176 LLRNVSAKLIRMKD
-190 LEDKKGNLPAKDIY
+190 LEDKKGNLPEKDIY

-214 FYMFIRTLYNKY
+214 FYMFIRALYNQY
-226 DKSEY
+226 DNSEY

-287 YNLDFEEFLNK
+287 YNLDFEEFLDE

-353 FILSLYDKKGLYIT
+353 FISDLYNNKGLYIT

-395 NNEIK
+395 GGEIQK
-400 KNSNVA
+400 SNTVA
-406 ALKPNKKKQLQYA
+406 VLKSNKKKQLQYA

>member
-1 MIVSFFTF
+1 
-9 LHYIVQFACLEY
+9 
-21 NIFMEKVND
+21 MEKVND
-30 LSPVVKWAG
+30 LSPIIKWAG

-71 SMRNK
+71 SMGNK
-76 DMLINDKSVE
+76 NKLINDKSVE
-86 LTSLYNNIKYKNK
+86 LTTLYNNIKYKNK
-99 SFVSNLQSIQE
+99 DFITRLQSLQD
-110 AWVGLENVLDNN
+110 AWLGLESILDNTIDVFNTTYLKYKANKIAKEDLIKN
-122 IEFFNVVYSKYK
+122 IELFV
-134 LNKID
+134 
-139 KDKLITNIE
+139 
-148 HFINDNKT
+148 NDNKT
-156 EFKSLLNTNLLEHYD
+156 AFKQLLNPELLKHYD

-176 LLRNISAKLIRMKD
+176 LLRNISAKLVRMKD
-190 LEDKKGNLPAKDIY
+190 LEEKKGNLPEKDIY

-209 GLKGS
+209 ALKGS
-214 FYMFIRTLYNKY
+214 FYMFIRALYNKY
-226 DKSEY
+226 DNSEY

-275 KELQTHFVNTDI
+275 KELQSHFVNTDI
-287 YNLDFEEFLNK
+287 YNLDFEEFLDK

-323 TFDKQDQERLADYLI
+323 SFNKKDQERLANYLI
-338 NKCPAKFMLVIKNTD
+338 NKCLAKFMLVIKNTD
-353 FILSLYDKKGLYIT
+353 FISELYSNKGLHIN

-382 RDCEHLLITNYPI
+382 RDCEHLIITNYPLPSEETVVTSL
-395 NNEIK
+395 N
-400 KNSNVA
+400 
-406 ALKPNKKKQLQYA
+406 LKRKKQLQYA

>member
-1 MIVSFFTF
+1 
-9 LHYIVQFACLEY
+9 
-21 NIFMEKVND
+21 MEKVND
-30 LSPVVKWAG
+30 LSPIVKWAG

-54 NFVRFIE
+54 SFVRFIE

-71 SMRNK
+71 SIKNK

-86 LTSLYNNIKYKNK
+86 LISLYNNIKYKNK
-99 SFVSNLQSIQE
+99 SFASNLQSLQD
-110 AWVGLENVLDNN
+110 AWIRLENVLDNN
-122 IEFFNVVYSKYK
+122 IEFFNTVYSKYK
-134 LNKID
+134 SNKID
-139 KDKLITNIE
+139 KNKLRVNIE
-148 HFINDNKT
+148 HFIKDNKT
-156 EFKSLLNTNLLEHYD
+156 MFKQLLNPELSKHYY

-176 LLRNISAKLIRMKD
+176 LLRNISSKLVRMKD
-190 LEDKKGNLPAKDIY
+190 LEEKKGNLPAKDIY

-214 FYMFIRTLYNKY
+214 FYMFIRALYNKY
-226 DKSEY
+226 DNSEY

-275 KELQTHFVNTDI
+275 NELQTHFVNTDI
-287 YNLDFEEFLNK
+287 YNLDFEEFLDK

-353 FILSLYDKKGLYIT
+353 FISNLYDKKGLYIT

-382 RDCEHLLITNYPI
+382 RDCEHLLITNYLI

-400 KNSNVA
+400 KSDTVT
-406 ALKPNKKKQLQYA
+406 ALELNKKKQLQYA